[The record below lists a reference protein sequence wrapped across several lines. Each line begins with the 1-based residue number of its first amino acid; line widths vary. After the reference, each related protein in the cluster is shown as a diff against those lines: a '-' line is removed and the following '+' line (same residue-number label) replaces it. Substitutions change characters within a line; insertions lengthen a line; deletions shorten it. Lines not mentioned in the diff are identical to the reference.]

1 MISTKTASKARQKNR
16 IHVDLELDYQIA
28 LPGYESRRVGETPEA
43 GLPTEQQLSDWVCTV
58 LEQVDYQ
65 NAAQL
70 TIRVVNNE
78 EMTQLNETYRHK
90 DGATNV
96 LSFPFEAPAQIPL
109 PLLGDV
115 VICAPVVEQEAQ
127 QQHKTLM
134 QHWAHMVVHGVL
146 HLLGYDH
153 ITEAQA
159 EQMEHLEITIL
170 SRLGYA
176 NPYQIT
182 ELT

>member
-1 MISTKTASKARQKNR
+1 M
-16 IHVDLELDYQIA
+16 DLELDYQVA
-28 LPGYESRRVGETPEA
+28 LEGQNSASLSEE
-43 GLPTEQQLSDWVCTV
+43 LPSEQQLHDWVSAA
-58 LEQVDYQ
+58 LEQADYQ
-65 NAAQL
+65 QAAQL
-70 TIRVVNNE
+70 TIRVVGDE

-96 LSFPFEAPAQIPL
+96 LSFPFEAPAQVPL

-115 VICAPVVEQEAQ
+115 VICAPVVAQEAQ
-127 QQHKTLM
+127 QQHKALI

-159 EQMEHLEITIL
+159 QQMEQLEITIL
-170 SRLGYA
+170 SRLGFA
-176 NPYQIT
+176 NPYHIT
-182 ELT
+182 EPT